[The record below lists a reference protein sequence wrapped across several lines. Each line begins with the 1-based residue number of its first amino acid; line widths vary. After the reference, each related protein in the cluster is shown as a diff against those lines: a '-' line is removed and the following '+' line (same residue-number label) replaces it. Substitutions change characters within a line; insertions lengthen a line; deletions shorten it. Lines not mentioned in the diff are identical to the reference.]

1 MRLVR
6 TYTPSSISLSLP
18 WPPQEPAACHRH
30 GLPGPPPPSWLTVG
44 WSLSLPQG
52 QQVWACTGSW
62 TVHPIWWRGTA
73 SSSWFPHVEGLFSPP
88 PLPSRQQRI
97 ESKSKPFTLSLTW
110 FFVLSLIEDLLFT
123 CFFNDLGIYHWPVLD
138 RDLSITYLIINWG
151 PLHHY

>member
-1 MRLVR
+1 MRFVR
-6 TYTPSSISLSLP
+6 TYTPSSISLSSP

-110 FFVLSLIEDLLFT
+110 FFCSQFNWGPSIHL
-123 CFFNDLGIYHWPVLD
+123 FFNDLGIYHWPVSYK
-138 RDLSITYLIINWG
+138 DLSMTYLIINWG